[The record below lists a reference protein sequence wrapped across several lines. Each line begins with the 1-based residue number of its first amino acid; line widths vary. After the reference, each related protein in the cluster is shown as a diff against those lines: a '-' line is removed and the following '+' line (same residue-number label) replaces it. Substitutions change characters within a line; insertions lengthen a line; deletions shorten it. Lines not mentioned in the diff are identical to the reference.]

1 MDLNSSDNEHKDLW
15 SLKSIE
21 RLSLIL
27 GFVLLAVSI
36 YLKPTLPVLLGIV
49 SGVFVGWLNFKL
61 LSRFASKFVQRSL
74 HGAGRSGW
82 ALVLKMVLLIVVVG
96 LLVLVVKVNALFFL
110 LGFSVT
116 ILAIFCEAFR
126 HLF

>member
-1 MDLNSSDNEHKDLW
+1 MDLNSAENEPKDLW

-27 GFVLLAVSI
+27 GFILLAVSI
-36 YLKPTLPVLLGIV
+36 YLKPTVPVLLGIV

-61 LSRFASKFVQRSL
+61 LSRFVSKFVQRSL
-74 HGAGRSGW
+74 HGAGRSGG
-82 ALVLKMVLLIVVVG
+82 ALILKMVLLIAVVG
-96 LLVLVVKVNALFFL
+96 LLILVVKVNALFFI

-126 HLF
+126 HMF